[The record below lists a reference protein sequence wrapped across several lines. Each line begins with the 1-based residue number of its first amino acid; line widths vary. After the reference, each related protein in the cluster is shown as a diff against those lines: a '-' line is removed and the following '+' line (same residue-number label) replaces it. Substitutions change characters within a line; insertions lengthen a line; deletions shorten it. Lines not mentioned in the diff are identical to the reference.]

1 MGQSVA
7 LRNTYQVAFEHFQ
20 RDISAPPRITALR
33 ERGFE
38 YFSAVGFPT
47 TKMEQWRFTN
57 VSAIA
62 SADFDL
68 AEPIDISSAVLDQ
81 YELHDVRG
89 IKAVSINGRFSSTL
103 SRTEQL
109 PAGVEVGSLA
119 NALTNNEI
127 GITSHLGC
135 HAPFEAH
142 AFTALNTA
150 FLHDG
155 VVVWIHDNAIVD
167 LPIHLLFVTT
177 AADRHM
183 NHPRVLVVAG
193 ENSQVRLV
201 ESYAGLD
208 EERYFTNAVTEILVG
223 KNAVIDHYKLV
234 RDSIKAFHIGNMHV
248 TLEQNANFSSH
259 SITLGGALV
268 RNEVEAKLA
277 GEGGECTLNGLYLAN
292 GDRLVDNHTTIRH
305 EQPHCASHELY
316 KGILDDQAHAVFSG
330 KIAVAIDAQ
339 KTNATQTNKAIL
351 LSEDAHIN
359 TKPELEIFA
368 DDVKCTHGATI
379 GQLDK
384 NALFYLR
391 SRGLDIDQARRL
403 LIHAFASDLL
413 NRISIEPIRIQ
424 LDALLLKH
432 LPSSDLEVFDVN
444 G

>member
-1 MGQSVA
+1 MVQSA
-7 LRNTYQVAFEHFQ
+7 TSRNTYQVAFEHFQ
-20 RDISAPPRITALR
+20 REISAPPRITALR

-38 YFSAVGFPT
+38 YFSTVGFPT

-57 VSAIA
+57 IAAIA
-62 SADFDL
+62 NTDFDL
-68 AEPIDISSAVLDQ
+68 AEPADISSAVLDP
-81 YELHDVRG
+81 YELHEVQG
-89 IKAVSINGRFSSTL
+89 IKAVSINGRFSPTL
-103 SRTEQL
+103 SRTKRL
-109 PAGVEVGSLA
+109 PVGIEVSSLA

-135 HAPFEAH
+135 HAHFEDH

-150 FLHDG
+150 FLYDG

-201 ESYAGLD
+201 ESYVGLD
-208 EERYFTNAVTEILVG
+208 EERYFTNAVTEIIVG

-234 RDSIKAFHIGNMHV
+234 RDSIEAFHIGNMHV
-248 TLEQNANFSSH
+248 RLEQNANFSSH

-292 GDRLVDNHTTIRH
+292 GDRLVDNRTTIRH
-305 EQPHCASHELY
+305 EQPHCSSHELY
-316 KGILDDQAHAVFSG
+316 KGILDDQAHAVFNG
-330 KIAVAIDAQ
+330 KIVVAIDAQ

-351 LSEDAHIN
+351 LSEDARIN

-379 GQLDK
+379 GQLDE

-391 SRGLDIDQARRL
+391 SRGLAVDQARRL

-413 NRISIEPIRIQ
+413 NRISIEPIRAQ
-424 LDALLLKH
+424 LDALLLEH
-432 LPSSDLEVFDVN
+432 LPSSDWEEFN